1 MPSTSLA
8 LSPASRM
15 ALRTASTAIA
25 RVERLEPR
33 EYSVSPTPTMQYLS
47 FKWLMRSPP
56 GPPAEYTRGGSRRA
70 GRGRGRATTAS
81 GGGPGQGSGDHVRVG
96 RIDVARLNSTDAR
109 RPGPARRGTRRSD
122 PYPGPPPLAVVN
134 PLVGGRQAST
144 SVNASTLQTA
154 ERIQAGR

>member
-47 FKWLMRSPP
+47 FKWLMSLLADSR
-56 GPPAEYTRGGSRRA
+56 EYTRCGVRRTA
-70 GRGRGRATTAS
+70 RGRGRATTAS

-109 RPGPARRGTRRSD
+109 RPGPARRGTSRSD

-144 SVNASTLQTA
+144 SVNASTL
-154 ERIQAGR
+154 